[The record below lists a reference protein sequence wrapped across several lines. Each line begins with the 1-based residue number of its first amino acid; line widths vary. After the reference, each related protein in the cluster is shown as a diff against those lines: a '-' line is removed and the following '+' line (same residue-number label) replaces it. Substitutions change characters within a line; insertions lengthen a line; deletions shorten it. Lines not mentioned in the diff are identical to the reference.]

1 MFNSKQKL
9 HDSHEGGTTIIGS
22 GTIIQGDI
30 ESKGDIRIDGVL
42 IGSIKGKAK
51 ILLGNDGV
59 INGNIEGRDADILG
73 KVTGDLKISGLLQLR
88 GKCTIMGDIYT
99 GKLEVE
105 PTVTFNGSCHM
116 GANVVEFNAELP
128 AAINQ

>member
-1 MFNSKQKL
+1 MFNVKQKANETPVG
-9 HDSHEGGTTIIGS
+9 STTIIGS

-42 IGSIKGKAK
+42 IGNIKGKAK

-88 GKCTIMGDIYT
+88 GKSTIMGDIYT

-116 GANVVEFNAELP
+116 GANVVELNAELTT
-128 AAINQ
+128 AINQ